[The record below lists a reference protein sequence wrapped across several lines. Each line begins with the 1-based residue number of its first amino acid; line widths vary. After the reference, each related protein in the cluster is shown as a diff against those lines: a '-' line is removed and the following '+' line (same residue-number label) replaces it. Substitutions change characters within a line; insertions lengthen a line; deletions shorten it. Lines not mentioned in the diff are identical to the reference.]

1 MVGIPPFFSEPRKGK
16 NEKKNIQLEGGN
28 KIRS

>member
-16 NEKKNIQLEGGN
+16 NGKKIQLEGGN